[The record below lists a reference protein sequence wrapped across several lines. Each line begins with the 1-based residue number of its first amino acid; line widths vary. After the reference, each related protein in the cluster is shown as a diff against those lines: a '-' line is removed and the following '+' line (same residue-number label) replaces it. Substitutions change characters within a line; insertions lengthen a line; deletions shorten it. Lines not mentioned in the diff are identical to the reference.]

1 MPHMRK
7 SSSVLS
13 PRNFSHSHISHAKDF
28 EATNN
33 VYRTHFFIGRSIKLV
48 IMKGI
53 KALCEKKLYG
63 KIKLGPKKTN
73 TILTRIL
80 I

>member
-1 MPHMRK
+1 M
-7 SSSVLS
+7 
-13 PRNFSHSHISHAKDF
+13 KD
-28 EATNN
+28 
-33 VYRTHFFIGRSIKLV
+33 
-48 IMKGI
+48 I

-63 KIKLGPKKTN
+63 KIKLGPKKIN